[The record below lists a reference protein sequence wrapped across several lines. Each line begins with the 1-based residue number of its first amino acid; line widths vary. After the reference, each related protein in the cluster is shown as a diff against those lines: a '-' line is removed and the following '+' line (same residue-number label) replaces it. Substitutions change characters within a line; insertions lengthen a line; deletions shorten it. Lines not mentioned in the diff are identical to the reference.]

1 MTDQTKFKNMAVAL
15 DIGTT
20 KVCAIAGYLN
30 EYGKLEIVSVGT
42 VKSEGVSRGVVS
54 NIDKTVKA
62 IREAVDIA
70 EKTAGCKF
78 KLVHV
83 GIAGQHIKSLHH
95 HGLLVRHDSNTEINQ
110 GDIDKLIKDMYKLV
124 LPPGDKILHVVP
136 QEYTVDDEQ
145 DIFDPIGMSGV
156 RLEANFHIITGQITA
171 SRNILRCVEKAGL
184 EVADVTLEPIASAA
198 SILSDEEK
206 EAGVALIDIGGGTT
220 DITIFKDGII
230 RHTCVIPFGGNVITR
245 DIREGCTV
253 MNEQAEKLKQKFGS
267 ALAEEIYD
275 NRIITIPGFK
285 GRDHKEISEK
295 NLARIIQARAEEIF
309 DYVLWEIR
317 RSGYE
322 SKLIAGMVLTGGG
335 ALLKNIDLL
344 AEYHTGL
351 PSRVGQPVEHLAHG
365 YTSQIASPIYA
376 TAVGLLKYSIDN
388 KDNAANAYVEE
399 FKSITSAIQ
408 EDKIEKINPGDVYND
423 NDEPEDN
430 TDEGRGGKKGK
441 GIFNKLFTFTKDF
454 FETVP
459 DSEF

>member
-1 MTDQTKFKNMAVAL
+1 MNNQLKIKDTAVAL

-20 KVCAIAGYLN
+20 KVCAIAGQLN
-30 EYGKLEIVSVGT
+30 EYGKLEIVGMGV
-42 VKSEGVSRGVVS
+42 VPSEGVSRGVVS

-70 EKTAGCKF
+70 EKNAKCKF
-78 KLVHV
+78 KVVHV

-95 HGLLVRHDSNTEINQ
+95 HGLLVRHDSNSEISQ
-110 GDIDKLIKDMYKLV
+110 TDIDRLIKDMYKLV

-136 QEYTVDDEQ
+136 QEFTVDDEQ

-156 RLEANFHIITGQITA
+156 RLEANFHIITGQISA

-198 SILSDEEK
+198 SILSDDEK
-206 EAGVALIDIGGGTT
+206 EAGVVLVDIGGGTT

-230 RHTCVIPFGGNVITR
+230 RHTCVIPFGGNVVTR

-253 MNEQAEKLKQKFGS
+253 LNEQAEKLKVKFGS
-267 ALAEEIYD
+267 ALADEITD

-285 GRDHKEISEK
+285 GREGKEISEK

-322 SKLIAGMVLTGGG
+322 NKLIAGMVLTGGG
-335 ALLKNIDLL
+335 SLLRHIDLL
-344 AEYHTGL
+344 SEYHTGM
-351 PSRVGQPVEHLAHG
+351 PTRVGHPVEHLAHG
-365 YTSQIASPIYA
+365 YSSQLASPIFA
-376 TAVGLLKYSIDN
+376 TAVGLLKHAIDN
-388 KDNAANAYVEE
+388 RDINTKYVEDFE
-399 FKSITSAIQ
+399 
-408 EDKIEKINPGDVYND
+408 NPEESPFLLGSQKGTNTPS
-423 NDEPEDN
+423 EPEDFQDN
-430 TDEGRGGKKGK
+430 GYDDKGK
-441 GIFNKLFTFTKDF
+441 RKGLFNKLYTYTKEF

-459 DSEF
+459 DSDF